1 MKYIPYGRQFIDR
14 SDVKEVSKALV
25 QDFITTGNYVKKF
38 EDKVS
43 SFLRVK
49 YALSCIN
56 GTAALHLAF
65 MAINLK
71 KNDVVIM
78 PAVNFVASYSMA
90 KFMNAKIY
98 LADVDSLTGQMSPRT
113 LLDCINKNKIKRIKA
128 VITMYLGGYPENVIE
143 FYKIKKKYKFYLIE
157 DACHALGAKYF
168 YNKKYIPIGS
178 CKHSDISTFSL
189 HPVKTITSGEG
200 GIVTTNSTLIY
211 DQIILLRSHGIEK
224 DKNFHWKYNI
234 LRPSFNYRLSDLN
247 CALALSQ
254 LKKIKKFIN
263 YRKRIYDF
271 YRSHLKINQNFINIK
286 KYSKIIP
293 SFHLYLLSI
302 NFKKIKKKKNKLLKF
317 LKKENIYCQ
326 FHYIP
331 IYKFKLFK
339 DKIDLKYFQG
349 SENYFQ
355 NNISLPIFFNLKF
368 FLLKKIIKK
377 INTFIKT

>member
-38 EDKVS
+38 ENKVS

-71 KNDVVIM
+71 KDDVVIM
-78 PAVNFVASYSMA
+78 PAINFIASYTMA

-98 LADVDSLTGQMSPRT
+98 LVDVDSLTGQMTPKT
-113 LLDCINKNKIKRIKA
+113 LLSCINKNKIKKIKA

-143 FYKIKKKYKFYLIE
+143 FYKIKKKYRFYLIE
-157 DACHALGAKYF
+157 DACHALGAKYI
-168 YNKKYIPIGS
+168 YNKKLIPIGS
-178 CKHSDISTFSL
+178 CKHSDIATFSL

-200 GIVTTNSTLIY
+200 GLVTTNNRLIY
-211 DQIILLRSHGIEK
+211 NQISLLRSHGIEK
-224 DKNFHWKYNI
+224 NKKFHWKYNI
-234 LRPSFNYRLSDLN
+234 SKPSFNYRLSDLN

-254 LKKIKKFIN
+254 LRKINKFIN

-271 YRSHLKINQNFINIK
+271 YKSHLKRNNKVINFPSYTNLR
-286 KYSKIIP
+286 P
-293 SFHLYLLSI
+293 SFHLFLISI
-302 NFKKIKKKKNKLLKF
+302 NFKKTQDKEEFLKF
-317 LKKENIYCQ
+317 LKKKNIYCQ

-339 DKIDLKYFQG
+339 EKINLNSFLG
-349 SENYFQ
+349 SENYLK